1 MLAGEGV
8 IKTFVTERLRNPLKY
23 QFANCRVWGAEKD
36 RHMTIFDLISASD
49 KKLETRQTKA
59 LAYMLAS
66 EVGFRRLVV
75 GRIVRYWSVRNPGLK
90 LRGIDSSACCVDAEL
105 RLTDK
110 HAKDNE
116 KGGRVDILVSKA
128 DDWGVLIEGKSL
140 ANDNIRWPDV
150 TKQVCRYKRVLCR
163 KIRTVIPVALVFC
176 PETKVHD
183 GVLFVSWKDML
194 DWIDEYATRETA
206 RRCELFGEFRDFIK
220 SIQTNMKYYQQEV
233 LSIPAGATYNQVVK
247 YGVYHCSSDNRM
259 HEIPLFV
266 AFRAARG
273 VMTRLYRYEGF
284 INEYYDAR
292 VIQSS
297 KSLTPGQKKQVL
309 AYMKDDVIWKRSGDA
324 EIGKKTRFYVF
335 DKKDAIE
342 IGGVRPL
349 KDRVQTWKYYSIT
362 DMFNPQEAN
371 GLRKA

>member
-1 MLAGEGV
+1 MIG
-8 IKTFVTERLRNPLKY
+8 RLTGFKY
-23 QFANCRVWGAEKD
+23 RFTNCQVWDKEENRYA
-36 RHMTIFDLISASD
+36 TIFDLISASD

-75 GRIVRYWSVRNPGLK
+75 GRIVRYWNERYPGLK
-90 LRGIDSSACCVDAEL
+90 LKGIDSSACCVDAEL
-105 RLTDK
+105 RLNDK

-116 KGGRVDILVSKA
+116 KGGRVDILISKA
-128 DDWGVLIEGKSL
+128 SDWGVLIEGKNL
-140 ANDNIRWPDV
+140 TNVNIRLVDV
-150 TKQVCRYKRVLCR
+150 AKQVCRYERALCR
-163 KIRTVIPVALVFC
+163 KIRTIIPVALVFC
-176 PETKVHD
+176 PETKVYD

-194 DWIDEYATRETA
+194 DWIDEYATREMA
-206 RRCELFGEFRDFIK
+206 RRRELFGEFQDFIK

-233 LSIPAGATYNQVVK
+233 LSIPAGATYNQVIK

-292 VIQSS
+292 VIQNS

-309 AYMKDDVIWKRSGDA
+309 AYMKDDVIRKRCGDA
-324 EIGKKTRFYVF
+324 EKGKKTRFYVF
-335 DKKDAIE
+335 DKKGVIK

-349 KDRVQTWKYYSIT
+349 KERVRTFKYYSIA
-362 DMFNPQEAN
+362 DMFNPQVSKI
-371 GLRKA
+371 LRKA

>member
-1 MLAGEGV
+1 MA
-8 IKTFVTERLRNPLKY
+8 RNGLSQY
-23 QFANCRVWGAEKD
+23 RFANCRVWGEED
-36 RHMTIFDLISASD
+36 RQTTIFDLVSASD

-75 GRIVRYWSVRNPGLK
+75 GRIVRYWSVRYPGLK

-110 HAKDNE
+110 HIKGNE
-116 KGGRVDILVSKA
+116 KGGRVDILISKGN
-128 DDWGVLIEGKSL
+128 DWGVLIEGKNL
-140 ANDNIRWPDV
+140 NNVGVRWTDV
-150 TKQVCRYKRVLCR
+150 AKQVYRYERVLRR

-206 RRCELFGEFRDFIK
+206 RRRELFGEFRDFIK
-220 SIQTNMKYYQQEV
+220 SIQTNMKYYQQDV
-233 LSIPAGATYNQVVK
+233 LSIPAGVTYMQVIK
-247 YGVYHCSSDNRM
+247 YGVYHCSSDTRR
-259 HEIPLFV
+259 HELPLFV
-266 AFRAARG
+266 AFRAEGG
-273 VMTRLYRYEGF
+273 VMTRLYRYVGF
-284 INEYYDAR
+284 VNEYYDAR
-292 VIQSS
+292 AI
-297 KSLTPGQKKQVL
+297 KNNRSLTTEQKQQVL
-309 AYMKDDVIWKRSGDA
+309 AYMKDDVIRKRSGDA

-371 GLRKA
+371 GLRKAQCADV